1 MSKPIEKRQPAPPAV
16 TGDYPGLVPPD
27 LPAMSDKKRI
37 FISYGQKG
45 TA

>member
-1 MSKPIEKRQPAPPAV
+1 MSKPIEKRKPAPPAA
-16 TGDYPGLVPPD
+16 TGDYPGLVSPD
-27 LPAMSDKKRI
+27 VSAMSDKKRI

>member
-1 MSKPIEKRQPAPPAV
+1 MSKPIEKRKPAPPAD
-16 TGDYPGLVPPD
+16 TGDNPGLVLPD
-27 LPAMSDKKRI
+27 VPAMSDKKRI